1 MVNDKELNEILDNCL
16 EKILVKGEALKDC
29 LKSYP
34 KQADEL
40 EPLLKTALATHKV
53 SLAIKPD
60 PQFRAQ
66 AKQRFLKEAGD
77 TGEKRSRPSFS
88 FFKPRWATAVVS
100 ISLAILLAFSGMV
113 VVAGGSMPGDALYS
127 VKLAME
133 QVMLTFAF
141 SDEAKAETYIKLA
154 DRRVEEIIYLAE
166 KGDSRQINETTRRL
180 DENLAMVTVLVGDW
194 GTKNA
199 ESPLLSGDGQDA
211 SFANGP
217 APTERVSIG
226 DSELEALL
234 SSSATSN
241 NTALAIALETAPD
254 SVKAALSE
262 AIAASIAGYQ
272 QAIDTLRQALN
283 Q

>member
-1 MVNDKELNEILDNCL
+1 MVNDKKLNEMLDDCL
-16 EKILVKGEALKDC
+16 ERILVKGEAVNDC

-66 AKQRFLKEAGD
+66 TKQRFLYEAGD
-77 TGEKRSRPSFS
+77 AGEKRSRPTFS
-88 FFKPRWATAVVS
+88 FFRPRWAAAVS
-100 ISLAILLAFSGMV
+100 ICLTLLLAFSGMV
-113 VVAGGSMPGDALYS
+113 VVAGNSMPGDAIYS

-141 SDEAKAETYIKLA
+141 SDEAKAETYIKMA

-166 KGDSRQINETTRRL
+166 KGDSRQITKTTRRL

-199 ESPLLSGDGQDA
+199 ESPLLSGDSQDD

-217 APTERVSIG
+217 APVERVATNT
-226 DSELEALL
+226 ELEMLL

-241 NTALAIALETAPD
+241 NVAMARALETAPD

-272 QAIDTLRQALN
+272 QAIDALRQALD